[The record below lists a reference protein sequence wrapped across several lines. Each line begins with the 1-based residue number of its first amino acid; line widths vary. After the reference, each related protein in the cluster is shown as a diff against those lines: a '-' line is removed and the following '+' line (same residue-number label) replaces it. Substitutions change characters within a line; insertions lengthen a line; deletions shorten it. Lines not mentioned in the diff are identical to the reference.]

1 VLLFATSEEPIVYSL
16 TFSKLNT
23 IFQLD
28 EASKTA
34 VPVVDLTEVEF
45 NEGERLVT
53 LRMHDGLP
61 RSSLH
66 VSVKWVG
73 PTEFLLLKT

>member
-1 VLLFATSEEPIVYSL
+1 VLLFATSQEPIVYSL
-16 TFSKLNT
+16 TFSKLDT
-23 IFQLD
+23 VFQLD
-28 EASKTA
+28 ETSKTA

-53 LRMHDGLP
+53 HRMHDGSP
-61 RSSLH
+61 CSSLH

-73 PTEFLLLKT
+73 PPEFLLLKT